1 MADATLLGYGIWIVG
16 PAAAVAALVT
26 ISLLDLFE
34 ETHVPAKTRRALT
47 LVAAVAM
54 LSASSGLVDQSD
66 STAVVTG
73 RSVMIFS
80 AGSGPGSRTIP
91 AGGASVHSIRLHL

>member
-47 LVAAVAM
+47 LVAAGVQGFLISIPAA
-54 LSASSGLVDQSD
+54 LSGGLGLVGI
-66 STAVVTG
+66 TLGTLVGLNVAY
-73 RSVMIFS
+73 
-80 AGSGPGSRTIP
+80 AL
-91 AGGASVHSIRLHL
+91 IRRREAENEVIIAWPD